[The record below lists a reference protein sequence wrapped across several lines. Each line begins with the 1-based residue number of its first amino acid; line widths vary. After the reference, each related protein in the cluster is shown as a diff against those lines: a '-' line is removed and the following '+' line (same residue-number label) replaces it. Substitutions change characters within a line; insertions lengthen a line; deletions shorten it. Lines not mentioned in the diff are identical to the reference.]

1 MSLTGLLQARS
12 IEKEGNLGTAVSRQ
26 NLRRGFELLGW
37 LEGDMAEIYIIRDK
51 GLVLQISQSTYNQ
64 NSDGMVFIPDA
75 TTDEPVSFDF
85 DELNKMK
92 PDGIVETRKI
102 KEWMKLPKPKYK
114 ANQIENPFQF
124 EVSDNHLTITEDHS
138 NIKKG
143 KWSYTMRM
151 FDPSCITKNEELEE
165 FENLDLL
172 PYNYHIENWKLKRA
186 IRVCSLSDD
195 LMHITSSI
203 GQKSWSH
210 GKIMFFAL
218 NRKAGRTDCISYTP
232 DVNITWYNNEEYAEF
247 HDIFKIKDLKGLV
260 NALDTTKGAAWK
272 GAPCSHISWGK
283 SNKQDYIMIEGFD
296 SKGRKKSD
304 GLLNCP
310 RYRLRL
316 RHYVERKPKTSTGQD
331 DGVYTR
337 EERDIRLGRNQVIE
351 RFQLKKK
358 SQKRTITYG
367 ASNPPC

>member
-1 MSLTGLLQARS
+1 MSLTGLLQART

-51 GLVLQISQSTYNQ
+51 GLVLQISQTTYNQ

-92 PDGIVETRKI
+92 PDGIVETSKI

-124 EVSDNHLTITEDHS
+124 EISDNHLTITEDHS

-143 KWSYTMRM
+143 KWSYTMLM
-151 FDPSCITKNEELEE
+151 CDPSCITKNEELKE
-165 FENLDLL
+165 FENLDSL

-195 LMHITSSI
+195 VMHITSSI
-203 GQKSWSH
+203 GQEPEND
-210 GKIMFFAL
+210 GAIMFFAL
-218 NRKAGRTDCISYTP
+218 NRKAGRTDSISYTP
-232 DVNITWYNNEEYAEF
+232 DVNISWVPCRYTDEDYAVF
-247 HDIFKIKDLKGLV
+247 HDLFKIKDLKGLV

-272 GAPCSHISWGK
+272 GAPCSRISWGMAD
-283 SNKQDYIMIEGFD
+283 QDYIMIEGLD

-316 RHYVERKPKTSTGQD
+316 RHYVECG
-331 DGVYTR
+331 YTR
-337 EERDIRLGRNQVIE
+337 KERDIRFGRNQMIQ
-351 RFQLKKK
+351 RFQQKKI
-358 SQKRTITYG
+358 S
-367 ASNPPC
+367 